1 MEADGSLTHTVTLK
15 YVSNPQVRCHSQVPP
30 GVLEDFESV
39 LELLTAYLS
48 FTMMAA
54 LLQGKLE
61 ECEPLYLKVIT
72 ILEKTGSPNLPT
84 AYNNLGMLY
93 KAQVL

>member
-1 MEADGSLTHTVTLK
+1 
-15 YVSNPQVRCHSQVPP
+15 
-30 GVLEDFESV
+30 
-39 LELLTAYLS
+39 
-48 FTMMAA
+48 MMVAV
-54 LLQGKLE
+54 LQGKLE

-72 ILEKTGSPNLPT
+72 ILEKTGSPNLAG